1 MKVLLFGATGMVG
14 QGVLRA
20 CLADPEIELVQTV
33 GRTATGM
40 QDARLVELIHPDLFH
55 LEAVQDKL
63 CGFDAC
69 FFCLGAS
76 ALRMS
81 EAEFTHINHDL
92 PLAVALVLLACNHK
106 MTFVYVSGAGSNS
119 YSHIMWA
126 RVKGRT
132 EVDLLSLP
140 FKAVYLFRP
149 GLIQPLRGIRSKTPL
164 YRFALTLAAPVLP
177 VLHWLMPQW
186 VLTTEV
192 VGRAMLAVVRRGA
205 EIPFVEA
212 PEIARLAALR

>member
-20 CLADPEIELVQTV
+20 CLADPEVELVQTV
-33 GRTATGM
+33 GRTATGL
-40 QDARLVELIHPDLFH
+40 QHLRLVELVHADLFH
-55 LEAVQDKL
+55 LEAVQDSL
-63 CGFDAC
+63 RGFDAC

-76 ALRMS
+76 ALRMG
-81 EAEFTHINHDL
+81 EVEFTRINHDL
-92 PLAVALVLLACNHK
+92 PLAVAQVLIACNQK

-126 RVKGRT
+126 RVKGHT

-149 GLIQPLRGIRSKTPL
+149 GLIQPLQGIRSKTPL
-164 YRFALTLAAPVLP
+164 YRVVLTLAAPVLP
-177 VLHWLMPQW
+177 VLRWLLPHW
-186 VLTTEV
+186 VLTTEI
-192 VGRAMLAVVRRGA
+192 VGRAMLAVVRQGS
-205 EIPFVEA
+205 EVPFVEA